1 MVRKNIDISDRERE
15 QADQRKLELGI
26 TDREAYLLGLG
37 IEAPK
42 RVTGRPKKD
51 HLRFLGESGKRMTSD
66 NESFENKVYR
76 P

>member
-42 RVTGRPKKD
+42 RVTGRPKKARARV
-51 HLRFLGESGKRMTSD
+51 LKGG
-66 NESFENKVYR
+66 
-76 P
+76 